1 MATLDTVRS
10 SSPEFLGLATQ
21 FGISSAISLYCLLQF
36 EWNRRRKSMQYL
48 YTPRTRLIKNPSPP
62 VPPGLFS
69 WVKAA
74 YRLDDKFY
82 LTNVG
87 LDALMYIRFLRMAFQ
102 FLLFNSLLVGPILL
116 PINYTASASST
127 EERNNVDIFSVKN
140 IKFDLNRLWAH
151 MICTYIVSISW
162 MYLLYKN
169 YYSYMKLHKEY
180 LLKKVDSGD
189 ISVRTVMISR
199 IPEELRSEEELQKY
213 VNRLCI
219 GTVESARMVRHTGKL
234 DRRIE
239 RREKALLL
247 LERAHIQLAKNVY
260 RFIKRRKL
268 FGNGFWFKIFSCNKD
283 NDVPALTVESGET
296 REHQRIQ
303 SIIEKDGYGH
313 QLSIW
318 ESLSRIPK
326 SSLDKFQPK
335 SGFFSGGKTV
345 YAIDHFIR
353 KFNFL
358 DRSIAGLRSLSVTG
372 LPYKATSTGFVTFRD
387 HISAQM
393 CAQSIICSTPHTC
406 TVKMAPEPRDL
417 LWTSPLIHTLLRN
430 VLPTVLVS
438 IFMAMLPWILMELSK
453 QECFS
458 SYSELENAV
467 LVRYYYFSFFNVI
480 VVFLLGKVFLE
491 SIFNILNSP
500 ASILETLANTL
511 PQGATFFIN
520 YIVFNTCAHGFELV
534 QVVPQIFLHILLTS
548 RFVSTTPRILQRVTH
563 PHSFQFYYYYPN
575 HILILVITITYST
588 INPLVLPFSVL
599 YFGIALLV
607 FKYQFGYCYVRRYE
621 AGGRFYKSVF
631 RYTTDGLVVFQLT
644 VLGVLWLNK
653 AIAIGTL
660 LVPLLAGT
668 VSKDNRPKNAST
680 TKGVITS
687 KDTDS
692 TMNNE
697 SSQKENFSKGDFIVN
712 DKKEEKSISKKQLS
726 SKDEMREKKLS
737 SHSLSNIDEKSVDS
751 INSKKVLLAQS
762 INSSNNSNID
772 NRKIIVS
779 EPYDSDESDIV
790 EINNDSNSNKS
801 NNGGSASKDSKNV
814 IKDDNNNS
822 NDGSANFTGENN
834 NNPTT
839 ITLPPKNIPPKKI
852 PANAQRLP
860 SRGNLRCAPHPA
872 HFTHDPSLKLIQDET
887 SQYQTYTHPN
897 LVKALNRKLWLPR
910 NPFKPINIED
920 TVELN
925 QALTSS
931 DCRLSTVGYW
941 GDNSEYLAEARV
953 KLSKQECFSSYSELE
968 NAVLVRYYYF
978 SFFNVIVVFLLGK
991 VFLESIFNILNSP
1004 ASILETLANTLPQ
1017 GATFFIN
1024 YIVFN
1029 TCAHGFELVQV
1040 VPQIFLHILLTSRF
1054 VSTTPRIL
1062 QRVTHPHSFQF
1073 YYYYPNHIL
1082 ILVITITYSTINPLV
1097 LPFSVLYFGI
1107 ALLVFKYQFGYCY
1120 VRRYEAGGRFYKSVF
1135 RYTTDGL
1142 VVFQLTVLGVL
1153 WLNKAIAI
1161 GTLLVPLLAGTVASK
1176 DTDSTMNNES
1186 SQKENFSKGD
1196 FIVNDKKEEKSISKK
1211 QLSSKDEMR
1220 EKKLSSHSLSNI
1232 DEKSVDSINS
1242 KKVLLAQSINSSN
1255 NSNID
1260 NRKIIVSEPYDS
1272 DESDIVEINNDS
1284 NSNKSNNGGSASKDS
1299 KNVIKDD
1306 NNNSNDGSANFTG
1319 ENNNNPTTITLPP
1332 KNIPPKKI
1340 PANAQRLPSR
1350 GNLRCAP
1357 HPAHFTHDPSLKLI
1371 QDETSQYQTYTHP
1384 NLVKALN
1391 RKLWLPRNPFKP
1403 INIEDTVELNQA
1415 LTSSDCRLSTVGYW
1429 GDNSEYLA
1437 EARVSLYGIH
1447 DFPMSPFHHRGGT
1460 GTDRRKRTESGDY
1473 CISRDVVD
1481 GVEEQNDDESSFCP
1495 YAPLSPEEEGRV
1507 SLQEFVSGELVSGE
1521 LSSGEEY

>member
-87 LDALMYIRFLRMAFQ
+87 LDALMYIRFLRMAFH

-213 VNRLCI
+213 VNGLCI

-303 SIIEKDGYGH
+303 SIIEKVDIRKRKHIMDYEDGYGH

-660 LVPLLAGT
+660 L
-668 VSKDNRPKNAST
+668 
-680 TKGVITS
+680 
-687 KDTDS
+687 
-692 TMNNE
+692 M
-697 SSQKENFSKGDFIVN
+697 
-712 DKKEEKSISKKQLS
+712 
-726 SKDEMREKKLS
+726 
-737 SHSLSNIDEKSVDS
+737 
-751 INSKKVLLAQS
+751 
-762 INSSNNSNID
+762 
-772 NRKIIVS
+772 
-779 EPYDSDESDIV
+779 
-790 EINNDSNSNKS
+790 
-801 NNGGSASKDSKNV
+801 
-814 IKDDNNNS
+814 
-822 NDGSANFTGENN
+822 
-834 NNPTT
+834 
-839 ITLPPKNIPPKKI
+839 
-852 PANAQRLP
+852 
-860 SRGNLRCAPHPA
+860 
-872 HFTHDPSLKLIQDET
+872 
-887 SQYQTYTHPN
+887 
-897 LVKALNRKLWLPR
+897 
-910 NPFKPINIED
+910 
-920 TVELN
+920 
-925 QALTSS
+925 
-931 DCRLSTVGYW
+931 
-941 GDNSEYLAEARV
+941 
-953 KLSKQECFSSYSELE
+953 
-968 NAVLVRYYYF
+968 
-978 SFFNVIVVFLLGK
+978 
-991 VFLESIFNILNSP
+991 
-1004 ASILETLANTLPQ
+1004 
-1017 GATFFIN
+1017 
-1024 YIVFN
+1024 
-1029 TCAHGFELVQV
+1029 
-1040 VPQIFLHILLTSRF
+1040 
-1054 VSTTPRIL
+1054 
-1062 QRVTHPHSFQF
+1062 
-1073 YYYYPNHIL
+1073 
-1082 ILVITITYSTINPLV
+1082 
-1097 LPFSVLYFGI
+1097 
-1107 ALLVFKYQFGYCY
+1107 
-1120 VRRYEAGGRFYKSVF
+1120 
-1135 RYTTDGL
+1135 
-1142 VVFQLTVLGVL
+1142 
-1153 WLNKAIAI
+1153 
-1161 GTLLVPLLAGTVASK
+1161 PLLAGTVASK

-1260 NRKIIVSEPYDS
+1260 NRKIIVDESYDS

-1332 KNIPPKKI
+1332 KNLPPKNIPPKKI
-1340 PANAQRLPSR
+1340 PPNAQRLPSR

-1391 RKLWLPRNPFKP
+1391 RKLWLPRNPFKL
-1403 INIEDTVELNQA
+1403 IDIEDTVELNQA

-1473 CISRDVVD
+1473 FISRDVVD